1 MDIAFVSGNPHLP
14 QVIGGVEV
22 NTHELAGELIRRG
35 NRVWVVAKLSLRNGF
50 GLWRA
55 ARIGMLRRNVWVDRE
70 LGYPVFR
77 SRHPCQLVNEL
88 PRPAVAVGFSPAVR
102 SRMSAFLM

>member
-35 NRVWVVAKLSLRNGF
+35 NRVWVVAKLSLRTGF
-50 GLWRA
+50 GVWRA
-55 ARIGMLRRNVWVDRE
+55 ARTGVHGPLRRAAWRTFGGEIDDP
-70 LGYPVFR
+70 L
-77 SRHPCQLVNEL
+77 
-88 PRPAVAVGFSPAVR
+88 
-102 SRMSAFLM
+102 